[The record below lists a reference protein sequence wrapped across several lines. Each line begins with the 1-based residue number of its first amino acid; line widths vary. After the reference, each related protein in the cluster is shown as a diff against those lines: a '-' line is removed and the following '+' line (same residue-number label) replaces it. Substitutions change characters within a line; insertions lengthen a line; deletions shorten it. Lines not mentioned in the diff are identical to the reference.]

1 MKRLSFYSFLCAV
14 LLMSANVFGQQF
26 AGGDGTLS
34 NPYQVSNA
42 TEFAQIANHSDAFF
56 VQTADITFD
65 ESTDFPKIE
74 SFSGIYDGQGYK
86 IIARRNQTKPLFGTV
101 SGTITR
107 LIVDMGTYTVQD
119 GGAIL
124 CSELNGGTISYCNIQ
139 GNVTGATAGGIVN
152 TMSSG
157 LVEYCCFT
165 GNVTA
170 YGRYGYNV
178 YGYAGGICARQKG
191 GEIKGSMVA
200 SPSVISGVTRYGL
213 AIVSGISNAG
223 LIEDFIGGILGSTN
237 IKVTSCY
244 SQATVESN
252 IEGTTND
259 IASSGVTKTNSYPA
273 QDGINR
279 TEQEL
284 ANYLN
289 QGLDPVA
296 FIFDRGNVI
305 SVATRLTESSSNG
318 IGIFESKTSGN
329 FNAPST
335 WNYTASDTKQFI
347 ISSGHTVTLRNE
359 NSNENSKEAG
369 ASIIV
374 RDGGNFI
381 NATTSDVTATM
392 EKNITAGKW
401 NFIGFPVKDNSTEGY
416 GVAPLAAV
424 EGDIWALEYDYANNT
439 WDNIYLHWY
448 EGNYDYIKAGNGI
461 FAYPDNN
468 YTLSIEGTL
477 NNADVTVTNTI
488 TAQDGNR
495 WMALANPYPAEINVT
510 ALPTNQGQGVYL
522 YDGISFGTIQ
532 TSGTIKAGQGFFVNM
547 LEGENSLTFTTSMI
561 NTNTNSTAK
570 SVSAERE
577 FVSVSVSTDGY
588 KVPVLFA
595 QNDEATDGYDIFDAN
610 KMFGNG
616 TVAEPYLLCEGIEL
630 CKEEVLSSSYT
641 ATMNIKSSESRSV
654 EIVAD
659 NIPEGYS
666 LTLLDGALEVVM
678 NQGDVYTTDIAEG
691 ENADRFKLL
700 ITKNNVSIADVAEAE
715 SIRVVNNNRSI
726 RVYGGKSVRTEVYN
740 ALGQKVYE
748 TSDRAFD
755 LNNVA
760 SGAYI
765 LKVSDGKTVNS
776 AKIVVE

>member
-14 LLMSANVFGQQF
+14 LLMSVNVFGQF
-26 AGGDGTLS
+26 AGGSGTLAD
-34 NPYQVSNA
+34 PYQVDDASQ
-42 TEFAQIANHSDAFF
+42 FAAIANSDAFF
-56 VQTADITFD
+56 VQTTDIIFD
-65 ESTDFPKIE
+65 DNTDFPQIN
-74 SFSGIYDGQGYK
+74 FSGIYDGQGHTISAGGNK
-86 IIARRNQTKPLFGTV
+86 TQPLFGTV
-101 SGTITR
+101 TGTITR
-107 LIVDMGTYTVQD
+107 LIVEMGTNTVQD

-124 CSELNGGTISYCNIQ
+124 CNELNGGTISYCNIQ

-152 TMSSG
+152 NMSSG

-170 YGRYGYNV
+170 YGTGGIWQAF
-178 YGYAGGICARQKG
+178 GYAGGICARQNG

-200 SPSVISGVTRYGL
+200 SPSNIRGATFFGL
-213 AIVSGISNAG
+213 ANASGIANGSN
-223 LIEDFIGGILGSTN
+223 SPQ
-237 IKVTSCY
+237 VTSCY
-244 SQATVESN
+244 SQATVTISN
-252 IEGTTND
+252 RWIGADTPGADVAANATT
-259 IASSGVTKTNSYPA
+259 TNSYPNA
-273 QDGINR
+273 EAGELSGQA
-279 TEQEL
+279 L

-289 QGLDPVA
+289 AGLDPVA
-296 FIFDRGNVI
+296 FVVDENGNVV
-305 SVATRLTESSSNG
+305 SAASSLSASTSNPYNG
-318 IGIFESKTSGN
+318 MGIFVSKQSDN
-329 FNAPST
+329 FDAVPTWKYTPSNT
-335 WNYTASDTKQFI
+335 TKQFI
-347 ISSGHTVTLRNE
+347 ISAGNTVTLQNA
-359 NSNENSKEAG
+359 NDISG

-381 NATTSDVTATM
+381 NNTTSNVTATM
-392 EKNITAGKW
+392 EKNITADKW
-401 NFIGFPVKDNSTEGY
+401 NFIGFPVQDDPAHNGY

-424 EGDIWALEYDYANNT
+424 EGDIWALRYDYQNNT
-439 WDNIYLHWY
+439 WDNTYLHWY
-448 EGNYDYIKAGNGI
+448 EGSQDYVKAGNGI
-461 FAYPDNN
+461 FAYPDND
-468 YTLSIEGTL
+468 YTLSIDGIL
-477 NNADVTVTNTI
+477 NNANVTVTNTI
-488 TAQDGNR
+488 TPSENGNNTAR
-495 WMALANPYPAEINVT
+495 WMALANPYPAEINIES
-510 ALPTNQGQGVYL
+510 LPATQGGVVYL
-522 YDGISFGTIQ
+522 YNGETFDAPSTGTI
-532 TSGTIKAGQGFFVNM
+532 TAGQGFFVNM
-547 LEGENSLTFTTSMI
+547 EGQNNSFTFTTAMMI
-561 NTNTNSTAK
+561 NNSPAK

-595 QNDEATDGYDIFDAN
+595 QNDDATDGYDIYDAN

-616 TVAEPYLLCEGIEL
+616 TVAEPYLVCEGIEL

-641 ATMNIKSSESRSV
+641 ATMNVKSSESRSV

-666 LTLLDGALEVVM
+666 LTLIDGALEVVM

-748 TSDRAFD
+748 TSDRVFD